1 MKNYDRNKKSLYIQC
16 LDANN
21 LYGRAMVQ
29 KLPVDGFEQVEDIS
43 SLNKTLRKFIRI
55 F

>member
-29 KLPVDGFEQVEDIS
+29 KLIKHLIKHLENS
-43 SLNKTLRKFIRI
+43 
-55 F
+55 